1 MLQIKTWPESARRRF
16 LAAWNLNRF
25 RYATADGYAA
35 DVDCG
40 CGWYMDLE
48 ASEEIKSIARGE
60 CA

>member
-25 RYATADGYAA
+25 RYATADGYAV

-60 CA
+60 